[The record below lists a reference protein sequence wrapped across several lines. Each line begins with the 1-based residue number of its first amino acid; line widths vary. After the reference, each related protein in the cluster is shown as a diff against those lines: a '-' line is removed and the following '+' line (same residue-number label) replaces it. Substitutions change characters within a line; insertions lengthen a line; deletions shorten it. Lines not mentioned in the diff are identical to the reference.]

1 MLNTALSKKRGDER
15 LAQLLNVIQPV
26 QDEFRIPIKESRQG
40 QQWMIDIAHVLDA
53 PLPELDMPRPS
64 VRSNQGTRVQQQL
77 NHYLSQLQKQ
87 RGLSEWLMEFRRHLI
102 DITGRWGDDLF
113 VCYDIAGVPPTNNA
127 LESRFGRLRRD
138 QRRISGRQFNTATL
152 LDEGPYLIWECGD
165 SEAQVLACLRRVAT
179 NRVDYQRRYKN
190 LCAEQERRRLI
201 YRLQH
206 HQTQVFR
213 ELEIQWAA
221 IHLGKTV

>member
-1 MLNTALSKKRGDER
+1 MRVQR
-15 LAQLLNVIQPV
+15 LLN
-26 QDEFRIPIKESRQG
+26 R
-40 QQWMIDIAHVLDA
+40 
-53 PLPELDMPRPS
+53 
-64 VRSNQGTRVQQQL
+64 
-77 NHYLSQLQKQ
+77 YLSRLKKQ
-87 RGLSEWLMEFRRHLI
+87 RGLSETLIKFRQHLM
-102 DITGRWGDDLF
+102 DITARWGDDLF

-152 LDEGPYLIWECGD
+152 LDEGPYLVWECGD
-165 SEAQVLACLRRVAT
+165 SEAQVLVRLRGVAA

-190 LCAEQERRRLI
+190 LRAEQERRRLI

-213 ELEIQWAA
+213 ELEAQWAA

>member
-1 MLNTALSKKRGDER
+1 MEGL
-15 LAQLLNVIQPV
+15 
-26 QDEFRIPIKESRQG
+26 RQG
-40 QQWMIDIAHVLDA
+40 QQWMIDIAHTLRVDA
-53 PLPELDMPRPS
+53 PLPDLDMPRPS
-64 VRSNQGTRVQQQL
+64 VRANSGAGVQQQL

-87 RGLSEWLMEFRRHLI
+87 RRRSEWLMEFRQHLT

-113 VCYDIAGVPPTNNA
+113 VCYDVAGVPPTNNA

-165 SEAQVLACLRRVAT
+165 SEAQVLARLRRVAT
-179 NRVDYQRRYKN
+179 NRLDYQCRYKN
-190 LCAEQERRRLI
+190 LRAEQERRRLI

-213 ELEIQWAA
+213 ELEVQWAA
-221 IHLGKTV
+221 IHFYKTV

>member
-1 MLNTALSKKRGDER
+1 MAGL
-15 LAQLLNVIQPV
+15 
-26 QDEFRIPIKESRQG
+26 RQG
-40 QQWMIDIAHVLDA
+40 QQWMIDIAHTLRVDV
-53 PLPELDMPRPS
+53 PLPELDMPTPS
-64 VRSNQGTRVQQQL
+64 TRRYSGARVQQQL
-77 NHYLSQLQKQ
+77 NRYLSQLQKQ
-87 RGLSEWLMEFRRHLI
+87 RRLSEWLMKFRQHLI
-102 DITGRWGDDLF
+102 AITARWGDDLF

-165 SEAQVLACLRRVAT
+165 SEAQVLARLRRVAT

-190 LCAEQERRRLI
+190 LRTEQERRQLI

-213 ELEIQWAA
+213 ELEAQWATIRSDA
-221 IHLGKTV
+221 T